1 MWASSEN
8 SMWKFRER
16 EREREIYIYIAT
28 RAGFESLPPKV
39 AMVLTKGN
47 LDSDFAEE
55 VSQRKLAMVCAKGT
69 LDFREE
75 VIDSVMKVILD
86 DAHVATHLMTP
97 GVTGMP
103 ARSGE

>member
-1 MWASSEN
+1 M
-8 SMWKFRER
+8 
-16 EREREIYIYIAT
+16 
-28 RAGFESLPPKV
+28 LP
-39 AMVLTKGN
+39 
-47 LDSDFAEE
+47 
-55 VSQRKLAMVCAKGT
+55 RKLAMVCAKGT

-103 ARSGE
+103 ARSGEWDPREPKKKP